1 MRSTATSDGTYWK
14 FQSMPNGTFKIISKC
29 GEANDYALA
38 INTSNSTAGIKLIQ
52 GEYDD
57 DNSSIYEWYIHMQK
71 DYTLMYIGYEDGDP
85 LMPPILASVSSELKE
100 NAHMDGYGYTALSKQ
115 ALLEHL
121 SSSSIFSCITHG
133 LSNAIAVT
141 GEESLC
147 INDINSL
154 HSTAFDNLDFVYLG
168 ACFTGAGKNDSN
180 NLVNAFYNKGA
191 TAVLGFSVK
200 TIVAQTNLWT
210 SYFMEELSKG
220 KTVTE
225 AAVVADARIS
235 VNPKFAD
242 VVSFSTQPD
251 NRYYVGPESYAPCL
265 PF

>member
-1 MRSTATSDGTYWK
+1 MWIGIIAITAIITEMITKNKKIELQRLEREIELEKLRLETFDKETEKMR
-14 FQSMPNGTFKIISKC
+14 I
-29 GEANDYALA
+29 
-38 INTSNSTAGIKLIQ
+38 
-52 GEYDD
+52 
-57 DNSSIYEWYIHMQK
+57 
-71 DYTLMYIGYEDGDP
+71 
-85 LMPPILASVSSELKE
+85 ELE
-100 NAHMDGYGYTALSKQ
+100 QSKQ